1 MKKKIYCPR
10 FLTGT
15 EFNWISNVEEVD
27 CPEKADIIVFSGGA
41 DINPELYKCAKH
53 YSTYFNK
60 DLPVISAGT
69 AIPARSRSVG
79 AISAKRPSC
88 TFLPT

>member
-41 DINPELYKCAKH
+41 DINPEIGRAH
-53 YSTYFNK
+53 
-60 DLPVISAGT
+60 V
-69 AIPARSRSVG
+69 
-79 AISAKRPSC
+79 
-88 TFLPT
+88 